1 LNPDNEGDE
10 EVKKSKITLLLV
22 DDHPLVREGLRSC
35 LVQQKTFDIVGEAI
49 DGQEALREAKSLLPE
64 IILLDINMPG
74 MNGLE
79 TARLLKKTVPKSKI
93 LILTMHDS
101 KEYISRMVSTGVQG
115 YVLKDSSP
123 SELIAAIEAV
133 HRGEKYFSQKISQTM
148 VNDYAKIVR
157 SKGKKGSVELSRRE
171 SEVLA
176 LIAEGMG
183 NKEIAGRLFVSVR
196 TVETHRERI
205 IRKLDIHTIAGLT
218 RYALTKGIVKLE

>member
-1 LNPDNEGDE
+1 M
-10 EVKKSKITLLLV
+10 KKSKITLLLV
-22 DDHPLVREGLRSC
+22 DDHPLVREGLRSYFA
-35 LVQQKTFDIVGEAI
+35 QEKAFEIVGEAV
-49 DGQEALREAKSLLPE
+49 DGQEALRLAKDLLPH

-93 LILTMHDS
+93 LILTMHDT
-101 KEYISRMVSTGVQG
+101 KEYVSRMVSIGVQG

-133 HRGEKYFSQKISQTM
+133 YRGETYFSPKVSQAVM
-148 VNDYAKIVR
+148 NDYAR
-157 SKGKKGSVELSRRE
+157 LSRTKGKKGSAELSRRE
-171 SEVLA
+171 SEVLT
-176 LIAEGMG
+176 LIAEGLG

-196 TVETHRERI
+196 TIETHRERI
-205 IRKLDIHTIAGLT
+205 IRKLDIHTVAGLT

>member
-1 LNPDNEGDE
+1 MNPDNEGDE
-10 EVKKSKITLLLV
+10 EVKKSRITLLLV

-133 HRGEKYFSQKISQTM
+133 HRGEKYFSQKISQTV

>member
-1 LNPDNEGDE
+1 M
-10 EVKKSKITLLLV
+10 KKSKITLLLV
-22 DDHPLVREGLRSC
+22 DDHPLVREGLRSYFA
-35 LVQQKTFDIVGEAI
+35 QEKAFEIVGEAV
-49 DGQEALREAKSLLPE
+49 DGQEALRLAMELHPH

-93 LILTMHDS
+93 LILTMHDT
-101 KEYISRMVSTGVQG
+101 KEYVSRMISTGVQG

-123 SELIAAIEAV
+123 SALIAAIEAV
-133 HRGEKYFSQKISQTM
+133 HRGETYFSPKISQAVM
-148 VNDYAKIVR
+148 NDYIR
-157 SKGKKGSVELSRRE
+157 NSRTKGKKGSVELSHRE

-176 LIAEGMG
+176 LIAEGLG

-205 IRKLDIHTIAGLT
+205 IRKLNIHTVAGLT
-218 RYALTKGIVKLE
+218 RYALTKGIVKLD

>member
-1 LNPDNEGDE
+1 M
-10 EVKKSKITLLLV
+10 KKSKIKLLIV

-35 LVQQKTFDIVGEAI
+35 LIQEKNLEILGEAA
-49 DGQEALREAKSLLPE
+49 DGQEAIRQAKSTLPD

-79 TARLLKKTVPKSKI
+79 TARILNKTVPKSKI

-101 KEYISRMVSTGVQG
+101 KEYVNRMVANGVRG
-115 YVLKDSSP
+115 YMLKDSPP
-123 SELIAAIEAV
+123 SELIAAIETVYRGGTFFSPKVSEAV
-133 HRGEKYFSQKISQTM
+133 MNEYVKT
-148 VNDYAKIVR
+148 VR
-157 SKGKKGSVELSRRE
+157 TKGKKGSVELSRRE

-176 LIAEGMG
+176 LIAEGLG
-183 NKEIAGRLFVSVR
+183 NKEIAAKLFVSVR

>member
-1 LNPDNEGDE
+1 M
-10 EVKKSKITLLLV
+10 KKPKITLLLV

-35 LVQQKTFDIVGEAI
+35 LVQEKTFEVVGEAV
-49 DGQEALREAKSLLPE
+49 DGEEALRQAQNLLPE

-79 TARLLKKTVPKSKI
+79 TARLLKKTAPKSKI
-93 LILTMHDS
+93 LILTMHDT
-101 KEYISRMVSTGVQG
+101 KEYVSRMVSLGVQG

-133 HRGEKYFSQKISQTM
+133 HRGETYFSPKVSQTVM
-148 VNDYAKIVR
+148 NDYAKIVR
-157 SKGKKGSVELSRRE
+157 AKGKKGGVELSRRE

-176 LIAEGMG
+176 LIAEGLG

-205 IRKLDIHTIAGLT
+205 IRKLDIHTAAGLT
-218 RYALTKGIVKLE
+218 RYALTKGIVKLD

>member
-1 LNPDNEGDE
+1 MNPDIEGDE
-10 EVKKSKITLLLV
+10 EVKKSRITLLLV

-133 HRGEKYFSQKISQTM
+133 HRGEKYFSQKISQTV